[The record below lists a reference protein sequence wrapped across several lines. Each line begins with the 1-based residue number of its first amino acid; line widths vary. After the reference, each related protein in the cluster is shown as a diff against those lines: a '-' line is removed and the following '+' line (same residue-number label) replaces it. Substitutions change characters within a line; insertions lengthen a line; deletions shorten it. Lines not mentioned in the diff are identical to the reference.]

1 MSGAGGMGGAGVP
14 RPGDIALGINQL
26 EGYLLL
32 QTERDRASDRARRFA
47 GRLDW
52 LTVAQREEGERLY
65 AQDQW
70 DLTEQ
75 TLRKVV
81 RRGEELRA
89 EYQRIYHRLRLRLL
103 VAALLGGA
111 ALTVVAA
118 TLAAG

>member
-1 MSGAGGMGGAGVP
+1 MREAGVP
-14 RPGDIALGINQL
+14 RPGDITMGISQL

-32 QTERDRASDRARRFA
+32 QAERDRACDRARRFA

-52 LTVAQREEGERLY
+52 LTVAQREEVERLY

-75 TLRKVV
+75 NLRQVA

-89 EYQRIYHRLRLRLL
+89 EYQLIYRRLRLRLL
-103 VAALLGGA
+103 VAVALGGV
-111 ALTVVAA
+111 ALTLVAA